1 MSHTLRELRSYGR
14 RDGVGSGLNV
24 STSTLVRTLSCTLS
38 WTLSMISA
46 TPVSAP
52 LSAQQSPPP
61 VTERQPFST
70 GMNTVTLRAGDA
82 VRITVWRKPEM
93 SGEFAVSS
101 DGSIAH
107 PLYRE
112 VRAIGVPLT
121 ELEERL
127 RTFLQR
133 FEEKPQ
139 FVVEPLL
146 RVAVGGEVRLPN
158 LYNLRPETS
167 VAQAVAMAGGPNER
181 GRRDRVRLV
190 RGDREMVVDLRN
202 GGASLARGPVQSG
215 DQIFIER
222 ERAVFRDFVA
232 PSMSILGGVAAMI
245 SLIFYARDN
254 P

>member
-1 MSHTLRELRSYGR
+1 MDGSMSHALRELSRCSRRAGVGTGR
-14 RDGVGSGLNV
+14 RI
-24 STSTLVRTLSCTLS
+24 STRTLA
-38 WTLSMISA
+38 WTFSFIAA
-46 TPVSAP
+46 TAVFPP
-52 LSAQQSPPP
+52 LSAPQSPPP
-61 VTERQPFST
+61 AAEPQPLST

-82 VRITVWRKPEM
+82 VRITVWRKPEF
-93 SGEFAVSS
+93 SGEFIVSS

-112 VRAIGVPLT
+112 VRAGGVPLPA
-121 ELEERL
+121 LEERL

-146 RVAVGGEVRLPN
+146 RIAVGGEVRLPN

-167 VAQAVAMAGGPNER
+167 VAQAVALAGGPNER

-190 RGDREMVVDLRN
+190 RGDRETVVDLRN

-215 DQIFIER
+215 DQIFVER
-222 ERAVFRDFVA
+222 ERAVFRELIA